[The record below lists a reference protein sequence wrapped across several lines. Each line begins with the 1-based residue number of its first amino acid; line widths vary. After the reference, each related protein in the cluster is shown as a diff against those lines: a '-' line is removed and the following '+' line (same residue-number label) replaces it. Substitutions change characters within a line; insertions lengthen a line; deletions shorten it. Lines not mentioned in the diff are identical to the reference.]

1 MKFKKSFLN
10 LVNVIGL
17 LLSLLLSAPLL
28 TKAGT
33 AELDELADIEIRQEQ
48 LNLKKDWARY
58 RFEKRQ
64 HECYD
69 KFFTSACLENAR
81 LDYRQEI
88 RDVRQ
93 QEVPMH
99 DRQRL
104 LKSIIK
110 DEHDKERI
118 AQRESAEKA
127 AKREENIKAYE
138 KKQAEE
144 AKRESGVAKKKE
156 DADKRA
162 KENKKASPF

>member
-1 MKFKKSFLN
+1 M
-10 LVNVIGL
+10 
-17 LLSLLLSAPLL
+17 
-28 TKAGT
+28 AGT
-33 AELDELADIEIRQEQ
+33 AELDELADIDVRQEQ

-88 RDVRQ
+88 KDVRQ

-118 AQRESAEKA
+118 AQRESTEKA
-127 AKREENIKAYE
+127 IKREENVRAYE
-138 KKQAEE
+138 RKQAEE